1 METSSVEKRTI
12 EVIQEV
18 LRIPLERLQP
28 QSRFREDL
36 GADSLDLVSLMMA
49 FEEEFKRPISDEDAA
64 KLLTVGDAVSYI
76 TTTAVLENNA

>member
-18 LRIPLERLQP
+18 LRIPFERLLP
-28 QSRFREDL
+28 QCRFREDL

-76 TTTAVLENNA
+76 TNTAALENNV